1 MSTRKTRELHN
12 ALLSKGFEQVNTD
25 HEMYYLS
32 VEGQRTS
39 VRTKISHGANE
50 YGDPLLGQM
59 ARQMKLARNEFEDF
73 IDCPL
78 TKTGYKDL
86 LIERG
91 IVVLD
96 DPANS

>member
-1 MSTRKTRELHN
+1 MSTRKTRKLRN
-12 ALLSKGFEQVNTD
+12 ALLSKGFEQVDTH
-25 HEMYYLS
+25 HEMYWLA
-32 VEGQRTS
+32 VHGKLTS
-39 VRTKISHGANE
+39 VHTRISHGKNE
-50 YGDPLLGQM
+50 YGDKLLGQM
-59 ARQMKLARNEFEDF
+59 ARQIKLERSEFEDF

-96 DPANS
+96 DSTNL